1 MTKSEFKL
9 RLNSYRDIS
18 NLCKEVFARS
28 NPDEKFF
35 TFHIKNGRVKVSTE
49 YGMNFDITKE
59 VLEELMPDD
68 FVF

>member
-1 MTKSEFKL
+1 MTKLEFKL
-9 RLNSYRDIS
+9 RLNSYRDIR

-35 TFHIKNGRVKVSTE
+35 TFYIKDGRIKVSTE
-49 YGMNFDITKE
+49 HGVNFDITKE

-68 FVF
+68 FIF